1 MFDDVW
7 ESTRKRKRE
16 GKTKQR
22 AESAWERAQFIW
34 HGHVDAVVR
43 LVCAFTPRWRSSSIA
58 VWLSCSATASH
69 KLLPVTWFQCQGR
82 VHEICPIWVHFY
94 VLLTRH
100 VQNKPIK
107 SKQQRCFKVPI
118 DLCFAVFFR
127 CLTHRLLKLVGIVF
141 GQVLVFFGS
150 SAWRFSL
157 SLVWL
162 VICYDSLSA
171 QRVLHTDQRGN
182 WYSYFCFDCGPW
194 GGYGRTCHNILL
206 EHPRDVLNIK
216 RWDKVHL
223 EVFSG
228 RTFARVL
235 ERGVVSIMK
244 FVGCS
249 VRLKKMLS
257 KWRKEKCIWIVV
269 LAMHVALEAHI
280 LQMWGR
286 DAKRNVSLKVTTVY
300 NSRI

>member
-107 SKQQRCFKVPI
+107 SKQHSCFKVPI

-127 CLTHRLLKLVGIVF
+127 CLTHRLLSLSNYFIKLASFSVRFWSSLAPQLGDFMCQKNKRFAQTKRIK
-141 GQVLVFFGS
+141 GQVFCKTT
-150 SAWRFSL
+150 RFYLCLWFDWCFVVIPQLPKESFIQIKGAIDIVIFAL
-157 SLVWL
+157 TADPEAVMAVLATTYFWNIPETFSTSKDETKSIWKSLVE
-162 VICYDSLSA
+162 
-171 QRVLHTDQRGN
+171 G
-182 WYSYFCFDCGPW
+182 
-194 GGYGRTCHNILL
+194 LL
-206 EHPRDVLNIK
+206 QECWKGELF
-216 RWDKVHL
+216 L
-223 EVFSG
+223 
-228 RTFARVL
+228 
-235 ERGVVSIMK
+235 
-244 FVGCS
+244 
-249 VRLKKMLS
+249 
-257 KWRKEKCIWIVV
+257 
-269 LAMHVALEAHI
+269 
-280 LQMWGR
+280 
-286 DAKRNVSLKVTTVY
+286 
-300 NSRI
+300 